1 MIKADLVVDV
11 KGQTC
16 PRPLIMTKQALKTM
30 LSGQILQVLADDVTT
45 KLTFH
50 SYLEHSGDE
59 LLDEHQDGRVIHYYI
74 KKK

>member
-1 MIKADLVVDV
+1 
-11 KGQTC
+11 
-16 PRPLIMTKQALKTM
+16 MTKQALKTM